1 MNAARQLGAS
11 DQEAAGFTG
20 RLPLPGAAGQKSAT
34 RLDRK

>member
-20 RLPLPGAAGQKSAT
+20 RLPLSGAARQKSAT
-34 RLDRK
+34 QPDRT